1 MPPPANRAPRGG
13 EQQKEEECQQSHDN
27 NLTDSYCFVLPVVR
41 HHDLL
46 HRHVC
51 PGPLSGAH
59 LNDDASQGP
68 NACVF
73 PDPFHLKGLGR
84 HVVAGAHDARATV
97 DGGLQDHGDAKV
109 GEERRQYKT

>member
-1 MPPPANRAPRGG
+1 MSG
-13 EQQKEEECQQSHDN
+13 
-27 NLTDSYCFVLPVVR
+27 
-41 HHDLL
+41 
-46 HRHVC
+46 
-51 PGPLSGAH
+51 PGPLSGDH

-68 NACVF
+68 NVCVF